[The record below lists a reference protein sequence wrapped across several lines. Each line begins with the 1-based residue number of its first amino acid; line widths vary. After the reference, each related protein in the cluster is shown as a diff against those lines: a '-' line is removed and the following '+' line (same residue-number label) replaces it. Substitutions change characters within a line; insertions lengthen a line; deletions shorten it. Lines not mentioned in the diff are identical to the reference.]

1 MSYVAFL
8 RGINL
13 GKINKVSMSSLKT
26 LFEEMKFENVTTF
39 IQTGNVLFENIVISE
54 EEIEEK
60 LKNYYGFDI
69 PVTIRSKE
77 EIEKI
82 KNHPIFKKEN
92 VYILFLKNKISN
104 EQICLLKEIVKD
116 EFEIIENKTILINL
130 SKTFHKS
137 KYNNSFFEGKLHMSS
152 TLRKSNTVEKILF
165 KISWELLLIIVK
177 IVFFYNINLLTK
189 IRRYS

>member
-1 MSYVAFL
+1 MSYVVFL

-82 KNHPIFKKEN
+82 KNHPLFKKEN

-116 EFEIIENKTILINL
+116 EFEIIENKTILEVKQDLIQ
-130 SKTFHKS
+130 KIKE
-137 KYNNSFFEGKLHMSS
+137 YFEENK
-152 TLRKSNTVEKILF
+152 
-165 KISWELLLIIVK
+165 
-177 IVFFYNINLLTK
+177 
-189 IRRYS
+189 

>member
-39 IQTGNVLFENIVISE
+39 IQTGNVLFKNITISE

-82 KNHPIFKKEN
+82 KNHPLFKEEN

-104 EQICLLKEIVKD
+104 EKTCLLKEIVKD
-116 EFEIIENKTILINL
+116 EFEIIENKTIIINL

-152 TLRKSNTVEKILF
+152 TLRNSNTVQKILF
-165 KISWELLLIIVK
+165 KM
-177 IVFFYNINLLTK
+177 
-189 IRRYS
+189 